1 MCRRET
7 SSVVSLSMRPF
18 LPMVITRDRVLI
30 GAAEKTG
37 IPRVLE
43 ALESSDWSYEPADDD
58 LGLGSDFGDFE
69 DGSAN
74 AAAGAGLSLTSKKLG
89 SDALDKDDPDL
100 DPESLDFGFDREDFA
115 GLRRAIW
122 NAGRDDDDDDHD
134 NAELPGPDPGASG
147 GEKGASTG
155 EARQKSPAPPGT
167 LDNDDEKLDEDEVQK
182 LESMMLKLQAVRDM
196 SAGLPEDQRKRMA
209 AKAVGEVMRE
219 L

>member
-1 MCRRET
+1 M
-7 SSVVSLSMRPF
+7 
-18 LPMVITRDRVLI
+18 
-30 GAAEKTG
+30 
-37 IPRVLE
+37 LE

-122 NAGRDDDDDDHD
+122 NAGRDDDDDDLY
-134 NAELPGPDPGASG
+134 NAEGRGTARDDAGQNARAG
-147 GEKGASTG
+147 G
-155 EARQKSPAPPGT
+155 
-167 LDNDDEKLDEDEVQK
+167 
-182 LESMMLKLQAVRDM
+182 
-196 SAGLPEDQRKRMA
+196 A
-209 AKAVGEVMRE
+209 AKSMGRRRE
-219 L
+219 AGRLVV

>member
-1 MCRRET
+1 M
-7 SSVVSLSMRPF
+7 
-18 LPMVITRDRVLI
+18 
-30 GAAEKTG
+30 
-37 IPRVLE
+37 LE
-43 ALESSDWSYEPADDD
+43 ALESNDWSYEPAGDD

-69 DGSAN
+69 QGPTTT
-74 AAAGAGLSLTSKKLG
+74 AGGADSSLSSKNPG

>member
-1 MCRRET
+1 M
-7 SSVVSLSMRPF
+7 
-18 LPMVITRDRVLI
+18 
-30 GAAEKTG
+30 
-37 IPRVLE
+37 LE

-122 NAGRDDDDDDHD
+122 NAGRDDDDEDHD

-147 GEKGASTG
+147 GEKGAST
-155 EARQKSPAPPGT
+155 EETRQKAPAPPGT

>member
-1 MCRRET
+1 M
-7 SSVVSLSMRPF
+7 
-18 LPMVITRDRVLI
+18 
-30 GAAEKTG
+30 
-37 IPRVLE
+37 LE
-43 ALESSDWSYEPADDD
+43 ALESNDWSYEPAGDD

-69 DGSAN
+69 QGPTTT
-74 AAAGAGLSLTSKKLG
+74 AGGADSLLSSKNPG

-122 NAGRDDDDDDHD
+122 NAGRDDDDDTE
-134 NAELPGPDPGASG
+134 NAESPDPGASG
-147 GEKGASTG
+147 GDKGASIG
-155 EARQKSPAPPGT
+155 EARQKAPGPPST
-167 LDNDDEKLDEDEVQK
+167 QDDDDEKLDEDEVQK